1 MACTYGVA
9 AMPGDNSS
17 VTIWPRFD
25 PSTNPS
31 LANRLWSSLINT
43 GRLIKWPPTA
53 ASSESE
59 AKLFAGTATKSG
71 EEVATAVCVSS
82 RVPAR
87 SSVDSAKFCLA
98 WHLPNVRFRSGEQ
111 LYTRRHTRWFNGSQ
125 SEATIALIRY
135 SFNRLPN
142 WLESIS
148 NWHNSVLNDSRL
160 PDWFKSAVFNES
172 YYLSDS
178 GSIWLDGGDTNDWH
192 SQDGRWRCPVKAEM
206 GLFAYLEG
214 HEYRMFS
221 TYDVHTYAS
230 WAFLENFPKLQIAIQ
245 YDFAKAAV
253 DEDQTKVH
261 WLVTNV
267 RTGRNQRMCLPHDLG
282 DPEDE
287 PFIRVNSYIMMCSDD
302 WRDLNPKF
310 VLSVYRD
317 WKLLPEHNTEYL
329 ADMMPIVEGLMRRCL
344 QWDTDN
350 DGLVENTGY
359 ADQTYDAWPMTGVS
373 AYCAGL
379 WLAALRATAEM
390 SAVAS
395 ADRASANEWRLLA
408 DKARASYLDKLW
420 TGQQFRFDTGGRFND
435 TVMSDQLFG
444 YWMLKTSQQ
453 DQAATVGEQDPLLP
467 EQFVRVTMETV
478 YRCNCLAQGFNG
490 QMGLF
495 NGGRLKNPLGPELRS
510 IQAEESWIGV
520 SYGVASLMLE
530 SGLAEQAWSCA
541 AGTYETVWND
551 FGLAYQ
557 TPEAIFSDRRFRSL
571 GYMRP
576 LCVWALLR
584 SARKSSS

>member
-1 MACTYGVA
+1 
-9 AMPGDNSS
+9 
-17 VTIWPRFD
+17 
-25 PSTNPS
+25 
-31 LANRLWSSLINT
+31 
-43 GRLIKWPPTA
+43 
-53 ASSESE
+53 
-59 AKLFAGTATKSG
+59 
-71 EEVATAVCVSS
+71 
-82 RVPAR
+82 
-87 SSVDSAKFCLA
+87 
-98 WHLPNVRFRSGEQ
+98 
-111 LYTRRHTRWFNGSQ
+111 
-125 SEATIALIRY
+125 
-135 SFNRLPN
+135 
-142 WLESIS
+142 
-148 NWHNSVLNDSRL
+148 
-160 PDWFKSAVFNES
+160 
-172 YYLSDS
+172 
-178 GSIWLDGGDTNDWH
+178 
-192 SQDGRWRCPVKAEM
+192 
-206 GLFAYLEG
+206 
-214 HEYRMFS
+214 
-221 TYDVHTYAS
+221 
-230 WAFLENFPKLQIAIQ
+230 
-245 YDFAKAAV
+245 
-253 DEDQTKVH
+253 KVH

-287 PFIRVNSYIMMCSDD
+287 TFIRVNSYIMMCSDD

-395 ADRASANEWRLLA
+395 ADRASANEWRQLA
-408 DKARASYLDKLW
+408 DKARTSYLDKLW

-467 EQFVRVTMETV
+467 EQAVRVTMETV

-530 SGLAEQAWSCA
+530 SGLAEQGWSCA